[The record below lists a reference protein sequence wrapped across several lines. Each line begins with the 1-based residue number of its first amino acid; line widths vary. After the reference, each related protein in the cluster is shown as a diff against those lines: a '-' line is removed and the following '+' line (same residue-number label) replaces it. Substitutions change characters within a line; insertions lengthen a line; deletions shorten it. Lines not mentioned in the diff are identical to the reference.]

1 MDVELKKL
9 WELAEDSGASRA
21 ALHAVTRVKCDLVTE
36 QIRVLKPWSPGPQS
50 VTIPRYKVFK
60 EVIKLKS
67 DH

>member
-36 QIRVLKPWSPGPQS
+36 QIRVLKP
-50 VTIPRYKVFK
+50 
-60 EVIKLKS
+60 
-67 DH
+67 